1 MKLYERDYLKSPF
14 LEEELEY
21 EEVQKKEY
29 EGRKRIKRNLRYLYP
44 PAIRHHLSL
53 FPNNHIELIDYKS
66 SDRLHLKPEIDS
78 LTEEFKELIHS
89 SETNEQDI
97 LRFINHK
104 PAFYI
109 PASILYAGGFAFGHH
124 DLYLFPEFKLGDK
137 YRADYVLIGSGS
149 GGYEFVFIEF
159 ESPNGRITLKDGH
172 SGQAIRKGNFQL
184 SDWKRWIES
193 HSNIFFNDL
202 TKLKNPNCDLPDEF
216 TEYDSTRFH
225 FVVVAG
231 LRKNFDS
238 TTYYEKRCQK
248 KNEDVTLLH
257 YDNLYDSAI
266 ILKDRT
272 TF

>member
-104 PAFYI
+104 PAFI
-109 PASILYAGGFAFGHH
+109 FRLLFFMQV
-124 DLYLFPEFKLGDK
+124 DLHLDIMIYTYFL
-137 YRADYVLIGSGS
+137 
-149 GGYEFVFIEF
+149 
-159 ESPNGRITLKDGH
+159 N
-172 SGQAIRKGNFQL
+172 
-184 SDWKRWIES
+184 
-193 HSNIFFNDL
+193 SN
-202 TKLKNPNCDLPDEF
+202 
-216 TEYDSTRFH
+216 
-225 FVVVAG
+225 
-231 LRKNFDS
+231 
-238 TTYYEKRCQK
+238 
-248 KNEDVTLLH
+248 
-257 YDNLYDSAI
+257 
-266 ILKDRT
+266 
-272 TF
+272 